1 MGDREQASIQSFGE
15 FSLNLSARTLNR
27 GNRLIP
33 LTPKEFQTLVLLV
46 ESAGKALPK
55 EHLIR
60 ALWPDTF
67 VGDTSLAR
75 NISTL
80 RRHLGP
86 EAIQTISKFG
96 YRFNL
101 SVNSSQ
107 NPAGAEAKVNLKS
120 GRNGTEPKVG
130 SRFIVPV
137 DPAPG
142 QPEQRDTPDL
152 PNAPSDN
159 HSGARTTTGQGR
171 NPVTPS
177 GSELLPLTRA
187 AVWKGL
193 AAIAILLLGL
203 IGAWLWRT
211 HSRENWARATATP
224 EITRL
229 MEAGEYPRAAAL
241 ALQALAVLPNDM
253 TIRNL
258 WVRATGEVSIKSD
271 PAGAEVWY
279 RPYHG
284 DPAVWTR
291 LGQTPVS
298 KVHVPQDSYVW
309 RLTKQG
315 FADETFIAQTPPT
328 LLVGDVWNFDITLK
342 LHSQNQVPPE
352 MVPVGGGWSVMTYP
366 LTGSPKVKLDDFLI
380 DRHEVTNEEYQKF
393 VDAGGYIKP
402 EFWKQPFVKDGR
414 PIAWDQAMALFHD
427 STGRPGPATWEAG
440 HFPTGRGNHPVSGVS
455 WYEAAAY
462 AEFAGKSLP
471 TAYHWMLAAQS
482 DDNTPLIASG
492 SNFGLE
498 GTQPVGQ
505 DGTLSGWGT
514 TDMAGNVKEWC
525 LNETRDAKRLILGG
539 GFGEPDYMFNFTDAQ
554 SPWDRRPNFG
564 FRCMRSQS
572 PSNLAAQQR
581 IESTPRDF
589 WKEKPAKDEIFNAY
603 KELYTYDK
611 DALNARVEQADVTE
625 RAKRERVSFDAA
637 YGHERVTA
645 YLFLPRNTS
654 PPWQTV
660 VFFPGG
666 MATLNDTLD
675 LTSVENAYDFILKS
689 GRAIVVPIY
698 KGTYQR
704 RDGFIPGRNKPA
716 FFRDHSIAWSKDL
729 GRTLDYLE
737 TRRDF
742 DSSKIAYLGY
752 SQGGSQAPVIL
763 AIEKRFKA
771 AILLSAGFQLREQN
785 LPEADGINFDP
796 HVSTPTLVLN
806 GRYDPYF
813 PVETSQRPLFQ
824 FMGTPPKDKKLVIYD
839 GGHGAFP
846 RPAAVRESL
855 DWLDKYLGRVP

>member
-60 ALWPDTF
+60 TLWPDTF

-101 SVNSSQ
+101 PVNSSQ
-107 NPAGAEAKVNLKS
+107 NPASAEAKVNLKS
-120 GRNGTEPKVG
+120 GRNGTESKVV

-137 DPAPG
+137 EPAPDR
-142 QPEQRDTPDL
+142 PEQRDTPDL
-152 PNAPSDN
+152 PNAPTDN
-159 HSGARTTTGQGR
+159 HPGARTTTGQGR

-177 GSELLPLTRA
+177 GSELLPLTRS

-193 AAIAILLLGL
+193 AAIAILLLVLVGT
-203 IGAWLWRT
+203 WLWRT

-229 MEAGEYPRAAAL
+229 LEVGEYPRAAAL
-241 ALQALAVLPNDM
+241 ALQALAILPNDM

-258 WVRATGEVSIKSD
+258 WVRATDEVSIKSD
-271 PAGAEVWY
+271 PAGAEVSY

-298 KVHVPQDSYVW
+298 KVRVPQDSYVW
-309 RLTKQG
+309 RLTRQG
-315 FADETFIAQTPPT
+315 FADETFIAKAQRST
-328 LLVGDVWNFDITLK
+328 LVDDVSNFDITLK

-352 MVPVGGGWSVMTYP
+352 MVAVGGGSSGITYP
-366 LTGSPKVKLDDFLI
+366 LLGSPYLKLDDFLI

-393 VDAGGYIKP
+393 VDAGGYTKP

-414 PIAWDQAMALFHD
+414 TVAWDQAIALFHD

-462 AEFAGKSLP
+462 AEFVGKSLP
-471 TAYHWMLAAQS
+471 TAYHWLRASQS
-482 DDNTPLIASG
+482 ANNTPLIASG
-492 SNFGLE
+492 SNFRLD
-498 GTQPVGQ
+498 GTQAVGGE
-505 DGTLSGWGT
+505 GTLSGWGT

-525 LNETRDAKRLILGG
+525 LNETKDAKRLILGG

-554 SPWDRRPNFG
+554 SPWDRRANFG
-564 FRCMRSQS
+564 FRSMKLLS
-572 PSNLAAQQR
+572 PPNLAAQQR
-581 IESTPRDF
+581 IESNTRDF
-589 WKEKPAKDEIFNAY
+589 WIEKPVPDEIFKAY
-603 KELYTYDK
+603 KELYAYDK
-611 DALNARVEQADVTE
+611 DALNARVEQTEVTE
-625 RAKRERVSFDAA
+625 RAQRERVSFDAA

-645 YLFLPRNTS
+645 YLFLPRNMP

-660 VFFPGG
+660 VLFPAAD
-666 MATLNDTLD
+666 ATMTDTLD
-675 LTSVENAYDFILKS
+675 LNSVEDAYDFILKS
-689 GRAIVVPIY
+689 GRAIVVPVY
-698 KGTYQR
+698 KGMYQR

-716 FFRDHSIAWSKDL
+716 FFRDHVIAWSKDL

-742 DSSKIAYLGY
+742 DSAKTAYLGF
-752 SQGGSQAPVIL
+752 SLGGVETPVLL
-763 AIEKRFKA
+763 AIDRRFKA
-771 AILLSAGFQLREQN
+771 AIVLSGGFQNRYD
-785 LPEADGINFDP
+785 LPEVSPFNFDP
-796 HVSTPTLVLN
+796 HMVTPTLMLS
-806 GRYDPYF
+806 GRYDQTF
-813 PVETSQRPLFQ
+813 PLETSQRPLFQ
-824 FMGTPPKDKKLVIYD
+824 FMGTPPKDKKLVIYE

>member
-1 MGDREQASIQSFGE
+1 
-15 FSLNLSARTLNR
+15 
-27 GNRLIP
+27 
-33 LTPKEFQTLVLLV
+33 
-46 ESAGKALPK
+46 
-55 EHLIR
+55 
-60 ALWPDTF
+60 
-67 VGDTSLAR
+67 
-75 NISTL
+75 
-80 RRHLGP
+80 
-86 EAIQTISKFG
+86 
-96 YRFNL
+96 
-101 SVNSSQ
+101 
-107 NPAGAEAKVNLKS
+107 
-120 GRNGTEPKVG
+120 
-130 SRFIVPV
+130 
-137 DPAPG
+137 
-142 QPEQRDTPDL
+142 
-152 PNAPSDN
+152 
-159 HSGARTTTGQGR
+159 
-171 NPVTPS
+171 
-177 GSELLPLTRA
+177 
-187 AVWKGL
+187 
-193 AAIAILLLGL
+193 
-203 IGAWLWRT
+203 
-211 HSRENWARATATP
+211 
-224 EITRL
+224 
-229 MEAGEYPRAAAL
+229 
-241 ALQALAVLPNDM
+241 
-253 TIRNL
+253 
-258 WVRATGEVSIKSD
+258 
-271 PAGAEVWY
+271 
-279 RPYHG
+279 
-284 DPAVWTR
+284 
-291 LGQTPVS
+291 
-298 KVHVPQDSYVW
+298 
-309 RLTKQG
+309 
-315 FADETFIAQTPPT
+315 
-328 LLVGDVWNFDITLK
+328 VGDVWNFDITLK
-342 LHSQNQVPPE
+342 LRSQNHVPPE
-352 MVPVGGGWSVMTYP
+352 MVPVGGGLSGMTYP
-366 LTGSPKVKLDDFLI
+366 LLGSPNVKLDDFLI
-380 DRHEVTNEEYQKF
+380 DRHEVTNDEYQKF

-414 PIAWDQAMALFHD
+414 PLARDQAMALFQD

-462 AEFAGKSLP
+462 AEFVGKSLP
-471 TAYHWMLAAQS
+471 TAYHWMLASQAAA
-482 DDNTPLIASG
+482 NTPLIASG

-498 GTQPVGQ
+498 GTQSVGR

-572 PSNLAAQQR
+572 PSNLAAEQR

-589 WKEKPAKDEIFNAY
+589 WKERPVTDEIFKAY
-603 KELYTYDK
+603 KELYAYDK
-611 DALNARVEQADVTE
+611 DALNARVEQAGVTD
-625 RAKRERVSFDAA
+625 RSKRERVSFDAA

-660 VFFPGG
+660 VFFPGR

-675 LTSVENAYDFILKS
+675 LTSVENDFILKS

-742 DSSKIAYLGY
+742 DSSKVAYLGY

-806 GRYDPYF
+806 GRYDLYF

-824 FMGTPPKDKKLVIYD
+824 FMGTPSKDKKLVIYD

-855 DWLDKYLGRVP
+855 DWLNGVAMSRRLTDGNRRGSDPEWLPMSACHRNRTLDAAPGSVGEFRKVQLFGHVGRRHDRHAMFIEEANIELLVPAGLRL